1 MGTYEDEF
9 SNFQSAIEWPELRPL
24 EEVATDIPKPLYT
37 FLPALM
43 DNWSLAATIE
53 PDCESPIEVELGA
66 QFLIALRAAGDED
79 WKLVPQYVLGPY
91 RYDFA
96 ITRKKKLA
104 ALIECDGKE
113 FHRTKDQL
121 ANDRAKD
128 RLAEAKGVRIFR
140 FSGSDI
146 HRDPKSCVRDVLHAI
161 IFKGHL
167 TPDQWDA
174 LNLALASR
182 QFMSTDCA

>member
-1 MGTYEDEF
+1 MGTYEADF
-9 SNFQSAIEWPELRPL
+9 SNFQSAIEWPDLRPP
-24 EEVATDIPKPLYT
+24 EEEATDVPKPLCA
-37 FLPALM
+37 FLPALL
-43 DNWSLAATIE
+43 DNWALAATIE
-53 PDCESPIEVELGA
+53 SVCESPIEVELGT

-96 ITRKKKLA
+96 ITRQKKLA
-104 ALIECDGKE
+104 CLIECDGKE
-113 FHRTKDQL
+113 FHSTREQL

-128 RLAEAKGVRIFR
+128 KMSAETGVRIFR

-161 IFKGHL
+161 IFKDHL

-174 LNLALASR
+174 LNLALVSRASMA
-182 QFMSTDCA
+182 F